1 MTRRRDVLAAGAA
14 LATGGLARA
23 TQSATPPSAATT
35 GSAPVAE
42 GEWRNWSGIQSCR
55 PVAQRT
61 PATADEVAKILRTTA
76 GVVRCAGAGHSF
88 TALVPT
94 DGQLFSLDRLSG
106 IVAIDPATKRVTVGA
121 GTRIGVL
128 ARALD
133 PHGLALYN
141 QPDIDVQTLA
151 GAYSTGTHGT
161 GVALPALHAHLHGL
175 TLVTPQG
182 ETLLASREPEAE
194 VFDAARVAMGT
205 LGVITEVELDVRPRF
220 LLRRR
225 VWLDRTENLLEE
237 APGLAATHRHFE
249 MYVLPFT
256 GYSAGIIHD
265 EVPAQ
270 ATTHVDAA
278 DEKVL
283 DDLRHLRDWFG
294 RFPGLRRWVAQRLID
309 PDQKEE
315 SVDVSWRLL
324 STVRPT
330 RFNESEYH
338 VSRDQ
343 GIACLR
349 DVIATLETRNDVFF
363 PVEFRFIR
371 GDDAWLSPFHG
382 GDRCSIATHALQGEP
397 YDYLVQAIGPVFRR
411 HGGRPHWG
419 KLHDMTATQ
428 LAAAYPRWN
437 DFQRVRRALD
447 PRGRMLN
454 DFTRRILGETAA

>member
-1 MTRRRDVLAAGAA
+1 M
-14 LATGGLARA
+14 AR
-23 TQSATPPSAATT
+23 
-35 GSAPVAE
+35 
-42 GEWRNWSGIQSCR
+42 
-55 PVAQRT
+55 
-61 PATADEVAKILRTTA
+61 
-76 GVVRCAGAGHSF
+76 
-88 TALVPT
+88 
-94 DGQLFSLDRLSG
+94 
-106 IVAIDPATKRVTVGA
+106 A

-133 PHGLALYN
+133 PHNLALFN

-151 GAYSTGTHGT
+151 GAFSTGTHGT
-161 GVALPALHAHLHGL
+161 GAALPALHAHLRGL

-182 ETLLASREPEAE
+182 ETLRASRDQEAE

-205 LGVITEVELDVRPRF
+205 LGVVTELELDVRPRF

-225 VWLDRTENLLEE
+225 VWLDRTDTLLEE
-237 APGLAATHRHFE
+237 APALAAAHRHFE

-256 GYSAGIIHD
+256 GYSAGIVHD

-294 RFPGLRRWVAQRLID
+294 RFPALRRWVAQRLID
-309 PDQKEE
+309 PAQKEE

-338 VSRDQ
+338 VPREQ
-343 GIACLR
+343 GVACLR
-349 DVIATLETRNDVFF
+349 DIIATLETRNDVFF

-397 YDYLVQAIGPVFRR
+397 YDYLVRALGPIFRR

-419 KLHDMTATQ
+419 KLHDMTAPQ

-437 DFQRVRRALD
+437 DFQRVRHALD

-454 DFTRRILGETAA
+454 TFTRRLFGEAVA